1 MGKKYDEMSVV
12 RALSKNPDVKI
23 TNRGNLKVV
32 EVVKNSQ
39 WCGNGTW
46 GKIDFLVKY
55 CSYTQCFVDINAVIA
70 AKQAEKAA
78 KKQAARE
85 AKAAKAARNKVVING
100 MELDVKKVMKMK
112 L

>member
-1 MGKKYDEMSVV
+1 MGKYDEMSVV

-39 WCGNGTW
+39 WCGNTTW
-46 GKIDFLVKY
+46 GKIDFLTKY
-55 CSYTQCFVDINAVIA
+55 CGYTQCFVDINAVIA

>member
-1 MGKKYDEMSVV
+1 MGKYDEMSVV

-46 GKIDFLVKY
+46 GKIDFLTRH
-55 CSYTQCFVDINAVIA
+55 CGYTHCMIDVNAVIA

-78 KKQAARE
+78 KRQAAKE
-85 AKAAKAARNKVVING
+85 AKAARNKVIVNG
-100 MELDVKKVMKMK
+100 MELDVRKVMKMK
-112 L
+112 M

>member
-1 MGKKYDEMSVV
+1 MGKYDEMSVV

-23 TNRGNLKVV
+23 TNRGNVKVV

-39 WCGNGTW
+39 YCGNGTW
-46 GKIDFLVKY
+46 GKIDFLVKHCGYTY
-55 CSYTQCFVDINAVIA
+55 CFININEVIA

-78 KKQAARE
+78 KKQAAKD
-85 AKAAKAARNKVVING
+85 AKAVKAARNKVMLNG
-100 MELDVKKVMKMK
+100 MALDVKKVMKMK

>member
-1 MGKKYDEMSVV
+1 MGKYDEMSVIK
-12 RALSKNPDVKI
+12 ALGKNPDVKI

-46 GKIDFLVKY
+46 GKIDFLTKHCGYV
-55 CSYTQCFVDINAVIA
+55 QCFIDINAVIA

-78 KKQAARE
+78 KKQAAKE
-85 AKAAKAARNKVVING
+85 AKAARNKVIVNG
-100 MELDVKKVMKMK
+100 MELDVRKVMKMRM
-112 L
+112 

>member
-1 MGKKYDEMSVV
+1 MRKKYDEVSVV
-12 RALSKNPDVKI
+12 KALAKNPDVKI

-46 GKIDFLVKY
+46 GKIDFLTKH
-55 CSYTQCFVDINAVIA
+55 CGYTQCFVDINAVIA

-78 KKQAARE
+78 KKQAAKE
-85 AKAAKAARNKVVING
+85 AKAARNKVIVNG
-100 MELDVKKVMKMK
+100 MPLDVRKVMKMRM
-112 L
+112 

>member
-1 MGKKYDEMSVV
+1 MGKYDEMSVV

-32 EVVKNSQ
+32 EVVKGSQ
-39 WCGNGTW
+39 YCGKSTW
-46 GKIDFLVKY
+46 GKIDFLTRY
-55 CSYTQCFVDINAVIA
+55 CGYVQCFIDINAQIA

-78 KKQAARE
+78 KRQAAKE
-85 AKAAKAARNKVVING
+85 TKAARNKVTLNG
-100 MELDVKKVMKMK
+100 VSMDLKKVMKMK

>member
-1 MGKKYDEMSVV
+1 MGKYDEMSVV

-23 TNRGNLKVV
+23 TNHGNIKVV

-39 WCGNGTW
+39 YCGNGTW
-46 GKIDFLVKY
+46 GKIDFLVKHCGYTY
-55 CSYTQCFVDINAVIA
+55 CFIDINEVIA

-78 KKQAARE
+78 KKQAAKE
-85 AKAAKAARNKVVING
+85 AKAARNKVLVNG
-100 MELDVKKVMKMK
+100 MNLDVRKVMKMK